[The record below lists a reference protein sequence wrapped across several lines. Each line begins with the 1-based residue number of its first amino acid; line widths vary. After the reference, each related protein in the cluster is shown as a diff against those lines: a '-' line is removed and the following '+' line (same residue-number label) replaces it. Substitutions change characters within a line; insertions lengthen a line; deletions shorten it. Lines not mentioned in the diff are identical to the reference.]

1 MFPIASSIDGF
12 RIAMAIIGVV
22 AGLAATFGPALFA
35 ARWILAPID
44 RAAKHRQAP
53 VRFSIGDFL
62 CLFILIQIPL
72 AVVFRIQYGIR
83 EASNSREE
91 SVVDIGLWIL
101 TAALWIVGTVI
112 WYMGSR
118 TLSKAGVA
126 HGGLRFV
133 YLGLI
138 LPLVYYG
145 LLPFTILTVAGCSI
159 FFEDEPIDWI
169 TTRGVSIWLLLGTL
183 FGLSAWFTQWMLAN
197 HDQPPIDSTT
207 PDAGSIDTSGQD
219 SQFGA
224 ARLQ

>member
-1 MFPIASSIDGF
+1 
-12 RIAMAIIGVV
+12 MAIFGVL
-22 AGLAATFGPALFA
+22 AGLVATFGPSLFA
-35 ARWILAPID
+35 AGWILAPID

-72 AVVFRIQYGIR
+72 AAVFRIQYGIR
-83 EASNSREE
+83 EASNAREE
-91 SVVDIGLWIL
+91 SVVDVGLWIL
-101 TAALWIVGTVI
+101 TAALWVVGTVI

-145 LLPFTILTVAGCSI
+145 LLPFTILSVAGCGI
-159 FFEDEPIDWI
+159 FFNDGPIDWI
-169 TTRGVSIWLLLGTL
+169 TLRDIAIWLLLGTL
-183 FGLSAWFTQWMLAN
+183 FGLSAWFTRWMLAN
-197 HDQPPIDSTT
+197 HYQPPIDSTT
-207 PDAGSIDTSGQD
+207 PDAGNIEANGHE

-224 ARLQ
+224 VRLQ

>member
-1 MFPIASSIDGF
+1 MQLTCLVASSVEGF
-12 RIAMAIIGVV
+12 RIAMAITGVA
-22 AGLAATFGPALFA
+22 AGLVAIFGPSVFA
-35 ARWILAPID
+35 ARSILAPID

-72 AVVFRIQYGIR
+72 AFVFRIQYGIR

-91 SVVDIGLWIL
+91 SVVNVGLWIL

-126 HGGLRFV
+126 HSGLRFV

-145 LLPFTILTVAGCSI
+145 LVPFTFLSVAGCGI
-159 FFEDEPIDWI
+159 FFNEGPIDWI
-169 TTRGVSIWLLLGTL
+169 TARDVATWLLLGT
-183 FGLSAWFTQWMLAN
+183 
-197 HDQPPIDSTT
+197 
-207 PDAGSIDTSGQD
+207 
-219 SQFGA
+219 
-224 ARLQ
+224 